1 MDLCCLAPT
10 IRYIQNHCAVTP
22 YPAPVRAYDCRLLC
36 LLSGEAEIRINDVL
50 HRLPRGTLVFFP
62 PDTPYHLTAPPD
74 RELQILFLNFD
85 LMGGKESVE
94 PLPPDL
100 EEDYDR
106 SRIIFPPPIPPLD
119 HPIITPAGEME
130 EPLLNILKEYE
141 QAAPAFREKSAAL
154 LKCVLIDLARSCS
167 APERQYPAAIC
178 FALECIHQN
187 FRNRLTNQ
195 EIAATAGYHPY
206 YLDVC
211 FSRCLGCT
219 MRQYLIRYRL
229 KLAQRSL
236 LLTDRSIGT
245 IAEQCGFDSPA
256 YFAKCFKRIT
266 GVTPSQFRQQK
277 HGRGI

>member
-1 MDLCCLAPT
+1 MDLCGLSPT
-10 IRYIQNHCAVTP
+10 IRYIQNHYAVTP
-22 YPAPVRAYDCRLLC
+22 YPGPVRAYDCRLLC
-36 LLSGEAEIRINDVL
+36 LLCGEADICINGGL
-50 HRLPRGTLVFFP
+50 HHLARGTLVFFP
-62 PDTPYHLTAPPD
+62 PDTPYHLTAPTD

-85 LMGGKESVE
+85 LTDGNESIT

-106 SRIIFPPPIPPLD
+106 SKIILPPFVPPLD
-119 HPIITPAGEME
+119 QPIVTPAGQME

-167 APERQYPAAIC
+167 SPERQYPAAVRR
-178 FALECIHQN
+178 ALECIRQN
-187 FRNRLTNQ
+187 FRSRLTNQ
-195 EIAATAGYHPY
+195 EIAAAAGYHPY
-206 YLDVC
+206 YLDSC

-229 KLAQRSL
+229 ELAQRSL
-236 LLTDRSIGT
+236 LLTDRSIEAV
-245 IAEQCGFDSPA
+245 AEQCGFDSPS
-256 YFAKCFKRIT
+256 YFAKCFKRVA

-277 HGRGI
+277 HARSI